1 MLELTPRYGFLFLC
15 HVRTEH
21 LFLWPSS
28 QVLEFLSPK
37 CYVLT
42 GVFLSAGAICISS
55 ITGIQRSE
63 YRGLCGRPTYS
74 STYCRPAFPKTCV
87 ARPTGLSLGNT
98 LHQPIRRD
106 VRPASIGGI
115 VLVLSTIAGVL
126 LVTAWRG
133 GPFLRQP
140 GVR

>member
-74 STYCRPAFPKTCV
+74 SIYRTDTI
-87 ARPTGLSLGNT
+87 LS
-98 LHQPIRRD
+98 
-106 VRPASIGGI
+106 
-115 VLVLSTIAGVL
+115 AGVPEDL
-126 LVTAWRG
+126 CGETNWIVVGKHAS
-133 GPFLRQP
+133 PAHSA
-140 GVR
+140 